1 MKRSFKIGY
10 IRKLN
15 NNVNI
20 IGTNI
25 KKIRKHK
32 KLSQP
37 ELCKKLD
44 LLGVNMFIADIYEIE
59 NNKRL
64 VKDFEVKAFCIALN
78 VSLDD
83 IYDNTNKLFE
93 ISNLNFLN

>member
-1 MKRSFKIGY
+1 MGT

-15 NNVNI
+15 NNANI
-20 IGTNI
+20 IGSNI
-25 KKIRKHK
+25 KQFREIK

-37 ELCKKLD
+37 DLCRKMQ

-78 VSLDD
+78 ISLEDLFK
-83 IYDNTNKLFE
+83 NTDHF
-93 ISNLNFLN
+93 FDA

>member
-1 MKRSFKIGY
+1 MGN

-20 IGTNI
+20 VGSNI
-25 KKIRKHK
+25 KKYREQK

-37 ELCKKLD
+37 DLCKKLQ
-44 LLGVNMFIADIYEIE
+44 LLGVDMFIADIYEIE

-64 VKDFEVKAFCIALN
+64 VKDFEIKAFCMVLN
-78 VSLDD
+78 ITLDELF
-83 IYDNTNKLFE
+83 DNTDQFFE
-93 ISNLNFLN
+93 H

>member
-1 MKRSFKIGY
+1 MGN

-20 IGTNI
+20 VGSNI
-25 KKIRKHK
+25 KKYREQK

-37 ELCKKLD
+37 DLCKKLQ
-44 LLGVNMFIADIYEIE
+44 LLGVDMFIADIYEIE

-64 VKDFEVKAFCIALN
+64 VKDFEIKAFCMALN
-78 VSLDD
+78 ITLDELFN
-83 IYDNTNKLFE
+83 NTDQFFE
-93 ISNLNFLN
+93 H

>member
-1 MKRSFKIGY
+1 MAT

-20 IGTNI
+20 VGKNI
-25 KKIRKHK
+25 KKYRELQ

-37 ELCKKLD
+37 DLCKKMD
-44 LLGVNMFIADIYEIE
+44 LLGVTMYIADIYEIE

-64 VKDFEVKAFCIALN
+64 VKDFEIKAFCYALN
-78 VSLDD
+78 VSLEDLYDD
-83 IYDNTNKLFE
+83 TDKYFE
-93 ISNLNFLN
+93 H

>member
-1 MKRSFKIGY
+1 MGN

-20 IGTNI
+20 VGSNI
-25 KKIRKHK
+25 KKYRKQK

-37 ELCKKLD
+37 DLCKKLQ
-44 LLGVNMFIADIYEIE
+44 LLGVDMFIADIYEIE

-64 VKDFEVKAFCIALN
+64 VKDFEIKAFCMALN
-78 VSLDD
+78 ITLDELF
-83 IYDNTNKLFE
+83 DNTDQFFE
-93 ISNLNFLN
+93 H

>member
-1 MKRSFKIGY
+1 MGN

-20 IGTNI
+20 VGSNI
-25 KKIRKHK
+25 KKYREQN

-37 ELCKKLD
+37 DLCNKLQ
-44 LLGVNMFIADIYEIE
+44 LIGVDMFIADIYEIE

-64 VKDFEVKAFCIALN
+64 VKDFEIKAFCLALN
-78 VSLDD
+78 ITLDELF
-83 IYDNTNKLFE
+83 DNTDKFFE
-93 ISNLNFLN
+93 H

>member
-1 MKRSFKIGY
+1 MGY

-15 NNVNI
+15 NNVNF

-25 KKIRKHK
+25 KKIREHK